1 MRELYNF
8 LGIAA
13 IIAALC
19 AIKYAIDLAK
29 AKKDEIKDNR
39 VLAAIDILERL
50 INTVV
55 KDVNQNVVDELKSN
69 PEKLFDKEKQDEI
82 FNSVVDNVKSWL
94 GDEQKD
100 IIAKYLGGARKLE
113 DFIESEVSAK
123 VRDNKKPKEGSP
135 SNIRENSKGKIG
147 ENFKTDSVK

>member
-1 MRELYNF
+1 MKELYNF
-8 LGIAA
+8 LGIAG

-19 AIKYAIDLAK
+19 AIKYAIDLVN
-29 AKKDEIKDNR
+29 AKKGEIKDNR

-55 KDVNQNVVDELKSN
+55 NDANQNIVDELKSN

-82 FNSVVDNVKSWL
+82 FNSAVDTVKLWL

-100 IIAKYLGGARKLE
+100 IIAKYLGVARKLD
-113 DFIESEVSAK
+113 DFIEGEVSAK
-123 VRDNKKPKEGSP
+123 VRENKKPKQTSDAET
-135 SNIRENSKGKIG
+135 SKEKFGK
-147 ENFKTDSVK
+147 NFKSESAK

>member
-1 MRELYNF
+1 MKELYNF
-8 LGIAA
+8 LGIAG

-19 AIKYAIDLAK
+19 AIKYAIDLVNE
-29 AKKDEIKDNR
+29 KKGEIKDNR

-55 KDVNQNVVDELKSN
+55 NDANQNIVDELKSN

-82 FNSVVDNVKSWL
+82 FNSAVDTVKLWL

-100 IIAKYLGGARKLE
+100 IIAKYLGGARKFD
-113 DFIESEVSAK
+113 DFIEGEVSAK
-123 VRDNKKPKEGSP
+123 VRENKKPKQTSDA
-135 SNIRENSKGKIG
+135 ENSKEKVGK
-147 ENFKTDSVK
+147 NFKSESAK

>member
-1 MRELYNF
+1 MKELYNF
-8 LGIAA
+8 LGIAG

-19 AIKYAIDLAK
+19 AIKYAIDLAN
-29 AKKDEIKDNR
+29 AKKGEIKDSR
-39 VLAAIDILERL
+39 VLMAMEILGRL

-55 KDVNQNVVDELKSN
+55 NDANQNIVDELKSN

-82 FNSVVDNVKSWL
+82 FNSVVDTVKLWL
-94 GDEQKD
+94 GDEQKA

-123 VRDNKKPKEGSP
+123 VRDNKKPKQASP
-135 SNIRENSKGKIG
+135 SSDTVNTKENVGG
-147 ENFKTDSVK
+147 NFKTESTK

>member
-8 LGIAA
+8 LGIVA

-19 AIKYAIDLAK
+19 AIKYSIDLAK

-55 KDVNQNVVDELKSN
+55 KDVNQNVVDELKLN

-82 FNSVVDNVKSWL
+82 FNSAVDNVKLWL

-123 VRDNKKPKEGSP
+123 VRDNKKPKEGSS
-135 SNIRENSKGKIG
+135 SNITKNSKEKIG
-147 ENFKTDSVK
+147 GNFKTDSTK